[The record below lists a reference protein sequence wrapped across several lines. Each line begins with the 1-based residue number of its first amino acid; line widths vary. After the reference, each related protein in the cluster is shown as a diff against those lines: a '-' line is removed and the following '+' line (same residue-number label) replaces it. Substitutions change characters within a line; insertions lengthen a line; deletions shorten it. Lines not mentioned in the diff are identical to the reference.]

1 MRIHVKT
8 ALAFAFAGILGGLGQ
23 TCAHAEEKVDPTGTW
38 KVLVNRPGRP
48 AAESTLKL
56 EKSGDKLVGIMMDP
70 QGRSTT
76 IRDAQFKDGEL
87 SYRIVIPRDGRE
99 LSFNYKGKIS
109 ADKFTGNASI
119 SLFGQNRSFP
129 FSGRRLKPEEI
140 LAGLWKITLTLQAGQ
155 NLQPT
160 LRLKQEGQ
168 QWTGGYL
175 GTTGKELPL
184 QDLKFKDGALSFR
197 IVDVIDEDKVPFE
210 YVGKLKGENID
221 GTAKLGE
228 GKDSITLKFQA
239 HKIQTSTVNLAG
251 TWKLKVP
258 FKQGGTTF
266 EPTLKLTQEGNSF
279 AGTYQGEQGETKIA
293 DGLIFG
299 EEFSFEV
306 LRERDGKRYRLK
318 YQGRVKG
325 ESIRGFVDYD
335 FDGMSGSLEF
345 EGKKVG
351 GAESSAAKK
360 TQ

>member
-1 MRIHVKT
+1 MKTTIHFGF
-8 ALAFAFAGILGGLGQ
+8 AIAAAGLFLAMGQ
-23 TCAHAEEKVDPTGTW
+23 VAARAEEKVEATGTW

-48 AAESTLKL
+48 AAESTLKV
-56 EKSGDKLVGIMMDP
+56 ERSGDKLVGVMMDP

-87 SYRIVIPRDGRE
+87 SFRIVIPRDGRE
-99 LSFNYKGKIS
+99 LSFAYKGKIT
-109 ADKFTGNASI
+109 ADTFKGNASI

-168 QWTGGYL
+168 QWSGGYL

-184 QDLKFKDGALSFR
+184 QVLKFKDGELSFR
-197 IVDVIDEDKVPFE
+197 IVDVIEEDKVPFE
-210 YVGKLKGENID
+210 YVGKLKGETIN
-221 GTAKLGE
+221 GTAKLGT
-228 GKDSITLKFQA
+228 GKDTVTLKFQA
-239 HKIQTSTVNLAG
+239 HKIQASTVNLAG

-279 AGTYQGEQGETKIA
+279 TGTYQGEQGETKIA

-306 LRERDGKRYRLK
+306 LREREGKRYRLK
-318 YQGRVKG
+318 YQGKVKG
-325 ESIRGFVDYD
+325 ETIKGFADYD

>member
-1 MRIHVKT
+1 VFRENTMRIHVKT

-56 EKSGDKLVGIMMDP
+56 EKSGDKLVGVMMDP

-87 SYRIVIPRDGRE
+87 SFRIVIPRDGRE
-99 LSFNYKGKIS
+99 LSFAYKGKIT
-109 ADKFTGNASI
+109 ADTFKGNASI

-168 QWTGGYL
+168 QWSGGYL

-184 QDLKFKDGALSFR
+184 QVLKFKDGELSFR
-197 IVDVIDEDKVPFE
+197 IVDVIEEDKVPFE
-210 YVGKLKGENID
+210 YVGKLKGETIN
-221 GTAKLGE
+221 GSVKLGT
-228 GKDSITLKFQA
+228 GKDTVTLKFQA
-239 HKIQTSTVNLAG
+239 HKIQASTVNLAG

-279 AGTYQGEQGETKIA
+279 TGTYQGEQGETKIA

-306 LRERDGKRYRLK
+306 LREREGKRYRLK
-318 YQGRVKG
+318 YQGKVKG
-325 ESIRGFVDYD
+325 ETIKGFADYD
-335 FDGMSGSLEF
+335 FD
-345 EGKKVG
+345 GKKVG